1 MTRPFGTA
9 AELERRR
16 RRAVDLVNQGESP
29 STVARILGVHETS
42 VHRWRRMAR
51 TPAGL
56 DPKPQTGPTPRL
68 SEYHLR
74 KLERLLLQGAHKHG
88 WPNQLWT
95 AGRVASLIRRRFGVD
110 YHPEHVRKI
119 LKQRLHWTSQKPQL
133 RAKEQ
138 NDKEVERWLD
148 DEFPRILREAWRR
161 DATLVFLDEAGFMLT
176 PTVRRT
182 LAPRGQTPVLPAWQR
197 HDRLS
202 VISCVT
208 LGLKAE
214 QPELYFELLPEG
226 LNVTAADIVAFLSEL
241 RRELPGPLT
250 VIWDRHNIHSR
261 ARLVKEWLSRQEGV
275 VLEDLP
281 GYAPALNPDEMVWA
295 WLKYGRLSNLTPQDV
310 RELRDHLVTEL
321 EWATFDRELLAG
333 FFNHAHLGVQL

>member
-1 MTRPFGTA
+1 MTRPIGTA
-9 AELERRR
+9 TELERRR
-16 RRAVDLVNQGESP
+16 RQAVERLKAGESP
-29 STVARILGVHETS
+29 SAVARILGVHETS
-42 VHRWRRMAR
+42 VHRWRRLAQ
-51 TPAGL
+51 TPTGL
-56 DPKPQTGPTPRL
+56 APKPQPGPTPRL
-68 SEYHLR
+68 SDEQLAHL
-74 KLERLLLQGAHKHG
+74 EQLLLQGAKHHG
-88 WPNQLWT
+88 WPNQLWN
-95 AGRVASLIRRRFGVD
+95 ADRVAALIEGHFGVH

-119 LKQRLHWTSQKPQL
+119 LKQRLHWTSQKPQT

-148 DEFPRILREAWRR
+148 DGFPRILREAWRR

-197 HDRLS
+197 HDRIS
-202 VISCVT
+202 AISCVT
-208 LGLKAE
+208 LGVRAG
-214 QPELYFELLPEG
+214 QPELYFELMPAG
-226 LNVTAADIVAFLSEL
+226 LNVTAEDTVSFLNGL

-261 ARLVKEWLSRQEGV
+261 SRLVKAWLAEQEGV

-295 WLKYGRLSNLTPQDV
+295 WLKYGRLGNLTPADV
-310 RELRDHLVTEL
+310 RELADHLVTEL
-321 EWATFDRELLAG
+321 EWAAFDRELLAG